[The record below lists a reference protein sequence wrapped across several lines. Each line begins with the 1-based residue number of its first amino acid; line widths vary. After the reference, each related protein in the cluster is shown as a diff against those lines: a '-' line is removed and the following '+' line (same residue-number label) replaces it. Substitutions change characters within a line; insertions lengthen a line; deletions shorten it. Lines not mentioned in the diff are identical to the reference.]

1 MLWPKFLALHE
12 CEDVIMSLPTPN
24 VNRSGI
30 QQRCEVSSSVGRVL
44 VPLFGGLELLVLI
57 LGSKNKNNF
66 G

>member
-1 MLWPKFLALHE
+1 MS
-12 CEDVIMSLPTPN
+12 EDVIMSLPTPN

-57 LGSKNKNNF
+57 LGSKN
-66 G
+66 

>member
-30 QQRCEVSSSVGRVL
+30 QQRCEVSSSVGRVHTGSL
-44 VPLFGGLELLVLI
+44 VWWVRI
-57 LGSKNKNNF
+57 VSSNF